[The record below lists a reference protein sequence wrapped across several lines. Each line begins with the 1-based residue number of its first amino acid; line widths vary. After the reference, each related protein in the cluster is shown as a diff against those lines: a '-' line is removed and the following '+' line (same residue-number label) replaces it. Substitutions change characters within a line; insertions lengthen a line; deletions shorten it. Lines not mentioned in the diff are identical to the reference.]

1 MLSKSNTI
9 FILGN
14 NKLFSFILNYKLS
27 FVDRFEVVSFN
38 TAEEALQQINIKPNI
53 IVFDKNYPELNSF
66 SQVLSQFSKIS
77 PNISTIILFDK
88 RDELFVKELKMEH
101 NCECL
106 FRDEDSSKMA
116 DKLIEVIQTL
126 VKTKRQSQLFFYL
139 SIFLFFSF
147 IIAAYTLVKL
157 INT

>member
-1 MLSKSNTI
+1 MLSKPNTI

-27 FVDRFEVVSFN
+27 FVNRFEVVSFN
-38 TAEEALQQINIKPNI
+38 TAKESLEQINLKPDI
-53 IVFDKNYPELNSF
+53 IVFDKNYSELNSF

-77 PNISTIILFDK
+77 PTISTIILFDK

-106 FRDEDSSKMA
+106 LRDEDSSKMA
-116 DKLIEVIQTL
+116 DKLIQVIQTL